1 MMFLK
6 ISLSHLFLM
15 TSHVK
20 FTIQVTE
27 VLEERLIA
35 SGALPT
41 IDQLDNDFIDT
52 RLAFKDVLSSPV
64 INSDNDDNDASPDS
78 F

>member
-1 MMFLK
+1 
-6 ISLSHLFLM
+6 M

-20 FTIQVTE
+20 FTVQVTE

-35 SGALPT
+35 PGALPT
-41 IDQLDNDFIDT
+41 SDQLDNDFIDT

-64 INSDNDDNDASPDS
+64 INIDNDTSPDS